1 MDPSFTILQRRKS
14 VGNRKQ
20 AWRFVGSIS
29 DKHVLCV
36 MKYKT
41 NISYSNHSMVGFH
54 HREIFQKL
62 ITQEEIHL
70 HCFCYNRHDLT
81 SKARPFCQDDEQF
94 SIFAAAIRIKS
105 NSCKYLVTM
114 IANVVVV
121 ILVVSYCL
129 VGLSMRKN
137 LDKLISKN
145 NWFSSWWILICKV
158 SYATKQRLV
167 FILVEY

>member
-1 MDPSFTILQRRKS
+1 MD
-14 VGNRKQ
+14 KQ
-20 AWRFVGSIS
+20 
-29 DKHVLCV
+29 VLCI
-36 MKYKT
+36 MIYKT

-129 VGLSMRKN
+129 VGLSTMRKN
-137 LDKLISKN
+137 LDKLIR
-145 NWFSSWWILICKV
+145 
-158 SYATKQRLV
+158 Q
-167 FILVEY
+167 E

>member
-1 MDPSFTILQRRKS
+1 
-14 VGNRKQ
+14 
-20 AWRFVGSIS
+20 
-29 DKHVLCV
+29 
-36 MKYKT
+36 
-41 NISYSNHSMVGFH
+41 MVGFH
-54 HREIFQKL
+54 HREIFQKR

-114 IANVVVV
+114 IANVVV

-129 VGLSMRKN
+129 VGLSKRKD
-137 LDKLISKN
+137 LDNLISK
-145 NWFSSWWILICKV
+145 
-158 SYATKQRLV
+158 KQIFLRD
-167 FILVEY
+167 EY